1 MRREILAPCGFAPLT
16 ALPSG
21 APFVIVFPAFSEA
34 PAKMTDRLR
43 RTKILATL
51 GPATDPPGV
60 LEALFR
66 AGVNVVRLN
75 FSHGDPS
82 GQAKRAAEVRIA
94 AQKVGA
100 EVGILADLPGPKIR
114 IERFATGKVNL
125 KAGDRFDLVAEAD
138 FPAGDA
144 TQVGVSYLGLPGDV
158 KPGDVL
164 LLDDGL
170 MQLRVEQVQGT
181 RIVCTVLN
189 DGVLSDRK
197 GLNKQGGGLSLG
209 ALTDRD
215 RELIGVAAKIGVDFI
230 AVSFCRNAEDM
241 NEARRIAREHG
252 SDAAL
257 VSKIERTEAIE
268 NLAEIIEASDVVM
281 VARGDLGVEI
291 GDAELPGLQKKII
304 RESLAR
310 NRVVITATQMLQ
322 SMVESPIPTRA
333 EVLDVANAVI
343 DGTDAVML
351 SAETAAGAYP
361 VKAVEAMARIC
372 LGAERQFQTETDFS
386 KAQRNLERADQAIAM
401 ATMFLSEHIGVRA
414 IVAMTESGGTPRY
427 LSRFRA
433 KAPIY
438 AITRHDGARRRM
450 ALMRDVFPINFDSR
464 GLTPREAARGS
475 IRVLVDAGMLAGGD
489 RVVFTSGE
497 HMETHGATN
506 TLRLLEVGPD
516 GRASG
521 LGDL

>member
-1 MRREILAPCGFAPLT
+1 M
-16 ALPSG
+16 S
-21 APFVIVFPAFSEA
+21 
-34 PAKMTDRLR
+34 DRLR

-60 LEALFR
+60 LEALFK

-82 GQAKRAAEVRIA
+82 GQARRAAEVRAA
-94 AQKVGA
+94 AQRAGT
-100 EVGILADLPGPKIR
+100 EIGILADLPGPKIR
-114 IERFATGKVNL
+114 IERFAEGKVSL
-125 KAGDRFDLVAEAD
+125 KAGDRFDLVASTDA
-138 FPAGDA
+138 PPGDA
-144 TQVGVSYLGLPGDV
+144 RQIGVSYLGLPDDV
-158 KPGDVL
+158 AAGDVL

-170 MQLRVEQVQGT
+170 MQLQVVEVQGE
-181 RIVCTVLN
+181 RIVCSVLN

-209 ALTDRD
+209 ALTERD
-215 RELIGVAAKIGVDFI
+215 KELIGIAAKIGVDFI
-230 AVSFCRNAEDM
+230 AVSFCRNAQDM
-241 NEARRIAREHG
+241 NDARAIARSHG

-268 NLAEIIEASDVVM
+268 NLVEIVEASDVVM

-304 RESLAR
+304 RESLAQ
-310 NRVVITATQMLQ
+310 NKVVITATQMLQ
-322 SMVESPIPTRA
+322 SMVESPLPTRA
-333 EVLDVANAVI
+333 EVLDVANSVI

-351 SAETAAGAYP
+351 SAETAAGAWP

-414 IVAMTESGGTPRY
+414 IVAMTESGGTARY
-427 LSRFRA
+427 LSRHRA
-433 KAPIY
+433 QAPIY
-438 AITRHDGARRRM
+438 AIARHDGARRRM
-450 ALMRDVFPINFDSR
+450 ALMRDVFPIHFDSR

-475 IRVLVDAGMLAGGD
+475 IRLLVEAGLLETGD

-506 TLRLLEVGPD
+506 TLRLLEVGP
-516 GRASG
+516 GGGASG
-521 LGDL
+521 LGEL

>member
-1 MRREILAPCGFAPLT
+1 MIE
-16 ALPSG
+16 
-21 APFVIVFPAFSEA
+21 
-34 PAKMTDRLR
+34 RLR
-43 RTKILATL
+43 RTRILATL

-60 LEALFR
+60 LEDLFR

-82 GQAKRAAEVRIA
+82 GQAKRAAEVRA
-94 AQKVGA
+94 AAARVGA

-114 IERFATGKVNL
+114 IERFAQGKVTL
-125 KAGDRFDLVAEAD
+125 KTGERFDLVADVNAA
-138 FPAGDA
+138 PGDA
-144 TQVGVSYLGLPGDV
+144 TQVGVSYLGLPQDV
-158 KPGDVL
+158 APGDVL

-170 MQLRVEQVQGT
+170 MQLQVVEVKGE
-181 RIVCTVLN
+181 RIVTTVLN

-209 ALTDRD
+209 ALTERD
-215 RELIGVAAKIGVDFI
+215 KELIGIVAKIGVDFI

-241 NEARRIAREHG
+241 NEARRIAQSHG
-252 SDAAL
+252 SDAWL

-268 NLAEIIEASDVVM
+268 NLVEIVEASDVVM

-304 RESLAR
+304 KESLAQ
-310 NRVVITATQMLQ
+310 NKVVITATQMLQ

-351 SAETAAGAYP
+351 SAESAAGAYP
-361 VKAVEAMARIC
+361 VKAVEALARIC
-372 LGAERQFQTETDFS
+372 LGAERQFEADTDFEA
-386 KAQRNLERADQAIAM
+386 AQRNLQRADHAIAM
-401 ATMFLSEHIGVRA
+401 ATMFLSEHIGLGGV
-414 IVAMTESGGTPRY
+414 VALTENGGTPRF
-427 LSRFRA
+427 LSRFRSNV
-433 KAPIY
+433 PIY
-438 AITRHDGARRRM
+438 AFTRHDGARRRM
-450 ALMRDVFPINFDSR
+450 ALMRGVFPISFDSR
-464 GLTPREAARGS
+464 GLTPREAARAA
-475 IRVLVDAGMLAGGD
+475 IRLLAEGGRMGPGD

-521 LGDL
+521 LGEL

>member
-1 MRREILAPCGFAPLT
+1 M
-16 ALPSG
+16 S
-21 APFVIVFPAFSEA
+21 
-34 PAKMTDRLR
+34 DRLR

-60 LEALFR
+60 LEALFK

-82 GQAKRAAEVRIA
+82 GQARRAAEVRAA
-94 AQKVGA
+94 AQRAGT
-100 EVGILADLPGPKIR
+100 EIGILADLPGPKIR
-114 IERFATGKVNL
+114 IERFAEGKVSL
-125 KAGDRFDLVAEAD
+125 KAGDRFDLVASTDA
-138 FPAGDA
+138 PPGDA
-144 TQVGVSYLGLPGDV
+144 RQIGVSYLGLPDDV
-158 KPGDVL
+158 AAGDVL

-170 MQLRVEQVQGT
+170 MQLQVVEVQGE
-181 RIVCTVLN
+181 RIVCSVLN

-209 ALTDRD
+209 ALTERD
-215 RELIGVAAKIGVDFI
+215 KELIGIAAKIGVDFI
-230 AVSFCRNAEDM
+230 AVSFCRNAQDM
-241 NEARRIAREHG
+241 NDARAIARAHG

-268 NLAEIIEASDVVM
+268 NLVEIVEASDVVM

-304 RESLAR
+304 RESLAQ
-310 NRVVITATQMLQ
+310 NKVVITATQMLQ

-333 EVLDVANAVI
+333 EVLDVANSVI

-351 SAETAAGAYP
+351 SAETAAGAWP

-414 IVAMTESGGTPRY
+414 IVAMTESGGTARY
-427 LSRFRA
+427 LSRHRA
-433 KAPIY
+433 QAPIY
-438 AITRHDGARRRM
+438 AIARHDGARRRM

-475 IRVLVDAGMLAGGD
+475 IRLLVEAGLLETGD

-506 TLRLLEVGPD
+506 TLRLLEVGP
-516 GRASG
+516 GGGASG
-521 LGDL
+521 LGEL

>member
-1 MRREILAPCGFAPLT
+1 M
-16 ALPSG
+16 S
-21 APFVIVFPAFSEA
+21 
-34 PAKMTDRLR
+34 DRLR

-60 LEALFR
+60 LEALFK

-82 GQAKRAAEVRIA
+82 GQARRAAEVRAA
-94 AQKVGA
+94 AQRAGT
-100 EVGILADLPGPKIR
+100 EIGILADLPGPKIR
-114 IERFATGKVNL
+114 IARFAEGKVSL
-125 KAGDRFDLVAEAD
+125 KAGDRFDLVASTDA
-138 FPAGDA
+138 PPGDA
-144 TQVGVSYLGLPGDV
+144 RQIGVSYLGLPDDV
-158 KPGDVL
+158 AAGDVL

-170 MQLRVEQVQGT
+170 MQLQVVEVQGE
-181 RIVCTVLN
+181 RIVCSVLN

-209 ALTDRD
+209 ALTERD
-215 RELIGVAAKIGVDFI
+215 KELIGIAAKIGVDFI
-230 AVSFCRNAEDM
+230 AVSFCRNAQDM
-241 NEARRIAREHG
+241 NDARAIARSHG

-268 NLAEIIEASDVVM
+268 NLVEIVEASDVVM

-304 RESLAR
+304 RESLAQ
-310 NRVVITATQMLQ
+310 NKVVITATQMLQ
-322 SMVESPIPTRA
+322 SMVESPLPTRA
-333 EVLDVANAVI
+333 EVLDVANSVI

-351 SAETAAGAYP
+351 SAETAAGAWP

-414 IVAMTESGGTPRY
+414 IVAMTESGGTARY
-427 LSRFRA
+427 LSRHRA
-433 KAPIY
+433 QAPIY
-438 AITRHDGARRRM
+438 AIARHDGARRRM

-475 IRVLVDAGMLAGGD
+475 IRLLVEAGLLETGD

-506 TLRLLEVGPD
+506 TLRLLEVGP
-516 GRASG
+516 GGGASG
-521 LGDL
+521 LGEL

>member
-1 MRREILAPCGFAPLT
+1 MIERQ
-16 ALPSG
+16 
-21 APFVIVFPAFSEA
+21 
-34 PAKMTDRLR
+34 R

-51 GPATDPPGV
+51 GPATDAPGV
-60 LEALFR
+60 LDDLFR

-75 FSHGDPS
+75 FSHGDPA
-82 GQAKRAAEVRIA
+82 GQAKRAADVRAA
-94 AQKVGA
+94 AQRVGV

-114 IERFATGKVNL
+114 IERFAEGKVML
-125 KAGDRFDLVAEAD
+125 KAGDRFDLIASANA
-138 FPAGDA
+138 PAGDA
-144 TQVGVSYLGLPGDV
+144 SQVGVSYLGLPQDV
-158 KPGDVL
+158 GPGDVL

-170 MQLRVEQVQGT
+170 MQLQVVEVQGE
-181 RIVCTVLN
+181 RIINTVLN

-209 ALTDRD
+209 ALTERD
-215 RELIGVAAKIGVDFI
+215 KELIGIVAKIGVDFI
-230 AVSFCRNAEDM
+230 AVSFCRNAQDM
-241 NEARRIAREHG
+241 NDARAIAQQHG
-252 SDAAL
+252 CDAAL

-268 NLAEIIEASDVVM
+268 NLEEIVDASDVVM

-304 RESLAR
+304 KASLAQ
-310 NRVVITATQMLQ
+310 NKVVITATQMLQ

-333 EVLDVANAVI
+333 EVLDVANSVI

-372 LGAERQFQTETDFS
+372 LGAERQFQTETDFNAS
-386 KAQRNLERADQAIAM
+386 PRNLERADQAIAM
-401 ATMFLSEHIGVRA
+401 ATMFLSQHVGVRA
-414 IVAMTESGGTPRY
+414 IVAMTESGGTARY

-433 KAPIY
+433 KSPIY
-438 AITRHDGARRRM
+438 AVTRHDGARRQM

-464 GLTPREAARGS
+464 GFTPREAARGS
-475 IRVLVDAGMLAGGD
+475 IRLLVESNLLQAGD

-506 TLRLLEVGPD
+506 TLRLLEVGND